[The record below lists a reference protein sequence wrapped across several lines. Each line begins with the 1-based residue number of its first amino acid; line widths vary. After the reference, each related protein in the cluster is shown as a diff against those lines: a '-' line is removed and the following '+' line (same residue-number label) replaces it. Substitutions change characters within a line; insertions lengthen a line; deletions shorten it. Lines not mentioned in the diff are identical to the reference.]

1 MKRKLIITNSIIV
14 FVSLIIMLVVS
25 MITITNQNN
34 KFYQKQVTNYLK
46 IACTNFNGSNF
57 DDTKEYIKSLDKD
70 IRLTIIESS
79 TGKVVIDS
87 FEDEINENHLDRPE
101 INNLGEVYKRYST
114 TEKKNML
121 YVAEK
126 VNNYYVRI
134 AIPIGSVNKII
145 YTYVTISLIALMVIL
160 AFSIYAISFVNK
172 KSLTPINSE
181 VAKLATLANE
191 DYQDVTIDDL
201 PVVINSITNVL
212 DNKIHEIELQ
222 EQEIE
227 AILNLL
233 TQGVVVID
241 SNESL
246 RFINDKAMK
255 ILGSSN
261 NLIGKN
267 YLYLFRDTKLQ
278 KLILEVFENHSQVN
292 YLLNIDSTKI
302 NCNVTYLTE
311 AKLNGGIIITL
322 EDITKQAN
330 LEEEKRDFFQNASH
344 ELKSPL
350 TSIIGYQQMICDDI
364 VDSKD
369 QIINYSSKTLKEAK
383 RMNNIIIDMLNLS
396 SIEQNYQKKQ
406 DIVKVDKAL
415 IEILDS
421 LENRIKARN
430 ISVITNI
437 AKCETVGDAKLID
450 ELIRN
455 LIDNAIKY
463 NVDNGKIMI
472 TLNTSTL
479 TIEDTGIG
487 ISKEYQSR
495 VFERFYRV
503 DKGHS
508 KEIGGTGLGLAIVK
522 HICEIYQ
529 YELKLESTIGKG
541 TKITIKFE

>member
-145 YTYVTISLIALMVIL
+145 YTYVTISLIALTVIL
-160 AFSIYAISFVNK
+160 AFSIFAISFVNK

-495 VFERFYRV
+495 VIERFYRV

>member
-14 FVSLIIMLVVS
+14 FVSLLTMLVVS

-145 YTYVTISLIALMVIL
+145 YTYVTISLIALTVIL
-160 AFSIYAISFVNK
+160 AFSIFAISFVNK

-246 RFINDKAMK
+246 RFINYKATK
-255 ILGSSN
+255 ILDSNN

-278 KLILEVFENHSQVN
+278 KLILEVFKNHSQVN

-350 TSIIGYQQMICDDI
+350 TSIIGYQQMICDNI

-421 LENRIKARN
+421 LEDRIKARN

-529 YELKLESTIGKG
+529 YELKLESTIGKV

>member
-14 FVSLIIMLVVS
+14 FVSLLIMLVVS

-145 YTYVTISLIALMVIL
+145 YTYVTISLIALTVIL
-160 AFSIYAISFVNK
+160 AFSIFAISFVNK

-278 KLILEVFENHSQVN
+278 KLILEVFKNHSQVN

-369 QIINYSSKTLKEAK
+369 QIINYSSKILKEAK

>member
-14 FVSLIIMLVVS
+14 FVSLLTMLVVS

-46 IACTNFNGSNF
+46 IACTNFDGSNF

-145 YTYVTISLIALMVIL
+145 YTYVTISLIALTVIL
-160 AFSIYAISFVNK
+160 AFSIFAISFVNK

-246 RFINDKAMK
+246 RFINYKATK
-255 ILGSSN
+255 ILDSNN

-278 KLILEVFENHSQVN
+278 KLILEVFKNHSQVN

-406 DIVKVDKAL
+406 DVVKVDRAL

-421 LENRIKARN
+421 LEDRIKARN
-430 ISVITNI
+430 ISVITNV

-472 TLNTSTL
+472 TLNESTL

>member
-246 RFINDKAMK
+246 RFINYKAMK
-255 ILGSSN
+255 ILDSNN

-278 KLILEVFENHSQVN
+278 KLILEVFKNHSQVN

-350 TSIIGYQQMICDDI
+350 TSIIGYQQMICDNI

-421 LENRIKARN
+421 LEDCIKARN

>member
-14 FVSLIIMLVVS
+14 FVSLLIMLVVS

-87 FEDEINENHLDRPE
+87 FEDEISENHLDRPE

-145 YTYVTISLIALMVIL
+145 YTYVTISLIALTVIL
-160 AFSIYAISFVNK
+160 AFSIFAISFVNK

-278 KLILEVFENHSQVN
+278 KLILEVFKNHSQVN

>member
-14 FVSLIIMLVVS
+14 FVSLLIMLVVS
-25 MITITNQNN
+25 IITITNQNN

-246 RFINDKAMK
+246 RFINYKAMK
-255 ILGSSN
+255 ILDSNN

-278 KLILEVFENHSQVN
+278 KLILEVFKNHSQVN

-350 TSIIGYQQMICDDI
+350 TSIIGYQQMICDNI

-421 LENRIKARN
+421 LEDCIKARN

-503 DKGHS
+503 DKWHS
-508 KEIGGTGLGLAIVK
+508 KEIGGTVLGLAIVK

>member
-14 FVSLIIMLVVS
+14 FVSLLTMLVVS

-46 IACTNFNGSNF
+46 IACTNFDGSNF

-145 YTYVTISLIALMVIL
+145 YTYVTISLIALTLIL
-160 AFSIYAISFVNK
+160 AFSIFAISFVNK

-246 RFINDKAMK
+246 RFINYKATK
-255 ILGSSN
+255 ILDSNN

-278 KLILEVFENHSQVN
+278 KLILEVFKNHSQVN

-421 LENRIKARN
+421 LEDRIKARN
-430 ISVITNI
+430 IGVITNI

-463 NVDNGKIMI
+463 NVDNGKVMI

>member
-14 FVSLIIMLVVS
+14 FVSLLIMLVVS

-70 IRLTIIESS
+70 IRLTIIETS

-145 YTYVTISLIALMVIL
+145 YTYVTISLIALTVIL
-160 AFSIYAISFVNK
+160 AFSIFAISFVNK

-278 KLILEVFENHSQVN
+278 KLILEVFKNHSQVN

>member
-145 YTYVTISLIALMVIL
+145 YTYVTISLIALTVIL

-246 RFINDKAMK
+246 RFINYKATK
-255 ILGSSN
+255 ILDSNN

-278 KLILEVFENHSQVN
+278 KLILEVFKNHSQVN

-350 TSIIGYQQMICDDI
+350 TSIIGYQQMICDNI

-421 LENRIKARN
+421 LEDRIKARN

>member
-14 FVSLIIMLVVS
+14 FVSLLTMLVVS

-145 YTYVTISLIALMVIL
+145 YTYVTISLIALTVIL
-160 AFSIYAISFVNK
+160 AFSIFAISFVNK

-246 RFINDKAMK
+246 RFINYKATK
-255 ILGSSN
+255 ILDSNN

-278 KLILEVFENHSQVN
+278 KLILEVFKNHSQVN

-421 LENRIKARN
+421 LEDCIKARN

>member
-14 FVSLIIMLVVS
+14 FVSLLTMLVVS

-145 YTYVTISLIALMVIL
+145 YTYVTISLIALTVIL
-160 AFSIYAISFVNK
+160 AFSIFAISFVNK

-246 RFINDKAMK
+246 RFINYKATK
-255 ILGSSN
+255 ILDSNN

-278 KLILEVFENHSQVN
+278 KLILEVFKNHSQVN

-421 LENRIKARN
+421 LEDRIKARN
-430 ISVITNI
+430 IGVITNI

>member
-87 FEDEINENHLDRPE
+87 FEDEINENYLDRPE

-160 AFSIYAISFVNK
+160 AFSIYATSFVNK

-227 AILNLL
+227 TILNLL

-246 RFINDKAMK
+246 RFINYKATK
-255 ILGSSN
+255 ILDSNN

-278 KLILEVFENHSQVN
+278 KLILEVFKNHSQVN

-421 LENRIKARN
+421 LEDRIKARN

-463 NVDNGKIMI
+463 NVDNGKIII

-495 VFERFYRV
+495 VFERFYQV

-522 HICEIYQ
+522 HICKIYQ

>member
-14 FVSLIIMLVVS
+14 FVSLLIMLVVS

-145 YTYVTISLIALMVIL
+145 YTYVTISLIALTVIL
-160 AFSIYAISFVNK
+160 AFSIFAISFVNK

-278 KLILEVFENHSQVN
+278 KLILEVFKNHSQVN

-421 LENRIKARN
+421 LEDRIKARN

-508 KEIGGTGLGLAIVK
+508 KEIGGTGLGMAIVK

>member
-145 YTYVTISLIALMVIL
+145 YTYVTISLIALTVIL
-160 AFSIYAISFVNK
+160 AFSIFAISFVNK

-508 KEIGGTGLGLAIVK
+508 KEIGGTGLGMAIVK

>member
-14 FVSLIIMLVVS
+14 FVSLLIMLVVS

-87 FEDEINENHLDRPE
+87 FEEEINENHLNRPE

-145 YTYVTISLIALMVIL
+145 YTCVTISLIALVVIL
-160 AFSIYAISFVNK
+160 AFSVFAIGFVNK

-181 VAKLATLANE
+181 VSKLATLANE
-191 DYQDVTIDDL
+191 DYQEVTIDDL

-255 ILGSSN
+255 ILDSNN

-278 KLILEVFENHSQVN
+278 KLILEVFKNHSQVN

-421 LENRIKARN
+421 LEDRIKARN
-430 ISVITNI
+430 ISVVTNI
-437 AKCETVGDAKLID
+437 AKCEIVGDAKLID

>member
-14 FVSLIIMLVVS
+14 FVSLLTMLVVS

-46 IACTNFNGSNF
+46 IACTNFDGSNF

-145 YTYVTISLIALMVIL
+145 YTYVTISLIALTVIL
-160 AFSIYAISFVNK
+160 AFSIFAISFVNK

-246 RFINDKAMK
+246 RFINYKATK
-255 ILGSSN
+255 ILDSNN

-278 KLILEVFENHSQVN
+278 KLILEVFKNHSQVN

-350 TSIIGYQQMICDDI
+350 TSIIGYQQMICDNI

-421 LENRIKARN
+421 LEDRIKARN

-437 AKCETVGDAKLID
+437 AKCEIVGDAKLID

>member
-227 AILNLL
+227 TILNLL

-246 RFINDKAMK
+246 RFINYKATK
-255 ILGSSN
+255 ILDSNN

-278 KLILEVFENHSQVN
+278 KLILEVFKNHSQVN

-421 LENRIKARN
+421 LEDRIKARN
-430 ISVITNI
+430 IGVITNI
-437 AKCETVGDAKLID
+437 AKCETVGDTKLID

>member
-14 FVSLIIMLVVS
+14 FVSLIIMLVVT

-227 AILNLL
+227 TILNLL

-246 RFINDKAMK
+246 RFINYKATK
-255 ILGSSN
+255 ILDSNN

-278 KLILEVFENHSQVN
+278 KLILEVFKNHSQVN

-421 LENRIKARN
+421 LEDRIKARN
-430 ISVITNI
+430 IGVITNI

>member
-255 ILGSSN
+255 ILDSNN

-278 KLILEVFENHSQVN
+278 KLILEVFKNHSQVN
-292 YLLNIDSTKI
+292 YLLNIDSCKI

>member
-14 FVSLIIMLVVS
+14 FVSLLTMLVVS

-46 IACTNFNGSNF
+46 IACTNFDGSNF

-145 YTYVTISLIALMVIL
+145 YTYVTISLIALTVIL
-160 AFSIYAISFVNK
+160 AFSIFAISFVNK

-181 VAKLATLANE
+181 VTKLATLANE

-246 RFINDKAMK
+246 RFINYKATK
-255 ILGSSN
+255 ILDSNN

-278 KLILEVFENHSQVN
+278 KLILEVFKNHSQVN

-350 TSIIGYQQMICDDI
+350 TSIIGYQQMICDNI

-421 LENRIKARN
+421 LEDRIKARN

>member
-278 KLILEVFENHSQVN
+278 KLILEVFKNHSQVN

>member
-14 FVSLIIMLVVS
+14 FVSLLIMLVVS

-46 IACTNFNGSNF
+46 IACTNFDGTNF

-145 YTYVTISLIALMVIL
+145 YTYVTISLIALTGIL
-160 AFSIYAISFVNK
+160 AFSIFAIGFVNK
-172 KSLTPINSE
+172 KSLAPINNE

-191 DYQDVTIDDL
+191 DYQEVTIDDL
-201 PVVINSITNVL
+201 PVVINSITKVL

-278 KLILEVFENHSQVN
+278 KLILEVFKNHSQVN
-292 YLLNIDSTKI
+292 YLLNIDSSKI

-406 DIVKVDKAL
+406 DVVKVDKAL

-421 LENRIKARN
+421 LEDRIKARN
-430 ISVITNI
+430 ISVITNV

-472 TLNTSTL
+472 TLNESTL

>member
-246 RFINDKAMK
+246 RFINYKAMK
-255 ILGSSN
+255 ILDSNN

-278 KLILEVFENHSQVN
+278 KLILEVFKNHSQVN

-421 LENRIKARN
+421 LEDCIKARN

>member
-145 YTYVTISLIALMVIL
+145 YTYVTISLIALTVIL
-160 AFSIYAISFVNK
+160 AFSIFAISFVNK

-246 RFINDKAMK
+246 RFINYKATK
-255 ILGSSN
+255 ILDSNN

-278 KLILEVFENHSQVN
+278 KLILEVFKNHSQVN

-350 TSIIGYQQMICDDI
+350 TSIIGYQQMICDNI

-421 LENRIKARN
+421 LEDRIKARN

>member
-14 FVSLIIMLVVS
+14 FVSLLTMLVVS

-46 IACTNFNGSNF
+46 IACTNFDGSNF

-145 YTYVTISLIALMVIL
+145 YTYVTISLIALTVIL
-160 AFSIYAISFVNK
+160 AFSIFAISFVNK

-246 RFINDKAMK
+246 RFINYKATK
-255 ILGSSN
+255 ILDSNN

-278 KLILEVFENHSQVN
+278 KLILEVFKNHSQVN

-350 TSIIGYQQMICDDI
+350 TSIIGYQQMICDNI

-421 LENRIKARN
+421 LEDRIKARN

-437 AKCETVGDAKLID
+437 AKCETVGDAKLTD

>member
-14 FVSLIIMLVVS
+14 FVSLLTMLVVS

-46 IACTNFNGSNF
+46 IACTNFDGSNF

-145 YTYVTISLIALMVIL
+145 YTYVTISLIALTVIL
-160 AFSIYAISFVNK
+160 AFSIFAISFVNK

-246 RFINDKAMK
+246 RFINYKATK
-255 ILGSSN
+255 ILDSNN

-278 KLILEVFENHSQVN
+278 KLILEVFKNHSQVN

-350 TSIIGYQQMICDDI
+350 TSIIGYQQMICDNI

-421 LENRIKARN
+421 LEDRIKARN

-463 NVDNGKIMI
+463 NVNNEKIMI

>member
-14 FVSLIIMLVVS
+14 FVSLLTMLVVT

-145 YTYVTISLIALMVIL
+145 YTYVTISLIALTVIL
-160 AFSIYAISFVNK
+160 AFSIFAISFVNK

-246 RFINDKAMK
+246 RFINYKATK
-255 ILGSSN
+255 ILDSNN

-278 KLILEVFENHSQVN
+278 KLILEVFKNHSQVN

-350 TSIIGYQQMICDDI
+350 TSIIGYQQMICDNI
-364 VDSKD
+364 VESKD

-421 LENRIKARN
+421 LEDRIKARN

>member
-145 YTYVTISLIALMVIL
+145 YTYVTISLIALTVIL
-160 AFSIYAISFVNK
+160 AFSIFAISFVNK

-278 KLILEVFENHSQVN
+278 KLILEVFKNHSQVN

>member
-255 ILGSSN
+255 ILDSNN

-278 KLILEVFENHSQVN
+278 KLILEVFKNHSQVN
-292 YLLNIDSTKI
+292 YLLNIDSCKI

-350 TSIIGYQQMICDDI
+350 TSIIGYQQMICDNI
-364 VDSKD
+364 ADSKD

-421 LENRIKARN
+421 LEDRIKARN

-450 ELIRN
+450 ELILN

-487 ISKEYQSR
+487 ISEEYQSR

>member
-14 FVSLIIMLVVS
+14 FVSLLIMLVVS
-25 MITITNQNN
+25 IITITNQNN

-145 YTYVTISLIALMVIL
+145 YTYVTISLIALTVIL
-160 AFSIYAISFVNK
+160 AFSIFAISFVNK

-421 LENRIKARN
+421 LEDCIKARN

>member
-14 FVSLIIMLVVS
+14 FVSLLIMLVVS

-87 FEDEINENHLDRPE
+87 FEEEINENHLDRPE

-145 YTYVTISLIALMVIL
+145 YTYVTISLIALVVIL
-160 AFSIYAISFVNK
+160 AFSVFAIGFVNK

-181 VAKLATLANE
+181 VSKLATLANE
-191 DYQDVTIDDL
+191 DYQEVTIDDL

-255 ILGSSN
+255 ILDSNN

-278 KLILEVFENHSQVN
+278 KLILEVFKNHSQVN

-421 LENRIKARN
+421 LEDRIKARN
-430 ISVITNI
+430 ISVVTNI

>member
-255 ILGSSN
+255 ILDSNN

-278 KLILEVFENHSQVN
+278 KLILEVFKNHSQVN
-292 YLLNIDSTKI
+292 YLLNIDSCKI

-350 TSIIGYQQMICDDI
+350 TSIIGYQQMICDNI

-421 LENRIKARN
+421 LEDRIKARN

-450 ELIRN
+450 ELILN

-487 ISKEYQSR
+487 ISEEYQSR

>member
-14 FVSLIIMLVVS
+14 FVSLLIMLVVS

-246 RFINDKAMK
+246 RFINYKAMK
-255 ILGSSN
+255 ILDSNN

-278 KLILEVFENHSQVN
+278 KLILEVFKNHSQVN

>member
-14 FVSLIIMLVVS
+14 FVSLLIMLVVS

-246 RFINDKAMK
+246 RFINYKAMK
-255 ILGSSN
+255 ILDSNN

-278 KLILEVFENHSQVN
+278 KLILEVFKNHSQVN

-350 TSIIGYQQMICDDI
+350 TSIIGYQQMICDNI

-421 LENRIKARN
+421 LEDRIKARN

-508 KEIGGTGLGLAIVK
+508 KEIGGTGLGMAIVK

>member
-255 ILGSSN
+255 ILDSNN

-278 KLILEVFENHSQVN
+278 KLILEVFKNHSQVN
-292 YLLNIDSTKI
+292 YLLNIDSCKI

-350 TSIIGYQQMICDDI
+350 TSIIGYQQMICDNI

-421 LENRIKARN
+421 LEDRIKARN

-437 AKCETVGDAKLID
+437 AKCEIVGDAKLID
-450 ELIRN
+450 ELILN

-487 ISKEYQSR
+487 ISEEYQSR

>member
-14 FVSLIIMLVVS
+14 FVSLLTMLVVS

-46 IACTNFNGSNF
+46 IACTNFDGSNF

-145 YTYVTISLIALMVIL
+145 YTYVTISLIALTVIL
-160 AFSIYAISFVNK
+160 AFSIFAISFVNK

-246 RFINDKAMK
+246 RFINYKATK
-255 ILGSSN
+255 ILDSNN

-267 YLYLFRDTKLQ
+267 FLYLFRDTKLQ
-278 KLILEVFENHSQVN
+278 KLILEVFKNHSQVN

-350 TSIIGYQQMICDDI
+350 TSIIGYQQMICDNI

-421 LENRIKARN
+421 LEDRIKARN

>member
-255 ILGSSN
+255 FLDSNN

-278 KLILEVFENHSQVN
+278 KLILEVFKNHSQVN
-292 YLLNIDSTKI
+292 YLLNIDSCKI

-350 TSIIGYQQMICDDI
+350 TSIIGYQQMICDNI

-421 LENRIKARN
+421 LEDRIKARN

-450 ELIRN
+450 ELILN

-487 ISKEYQSR
+487 ISEEYQSR

>member
-14 FVSLIIMLVVS
+14 FVSLLTMLVVS

-145 YTYVTISLIALMVIL
+145 YTYVTISLIALTVIL
-160 AFSIYAISFVNK
+160 AFSIFAISFVNK

-246 RFINDKAMK
+246 RFINYKATK
-255 ILGSSN
+255 ILDSNN

-278 KLILEVFENHSQVN
+278 KLILEVFKNHSQVN

-421 LENRIKARN
+421 LEDRIKARN
-430 ISVITNI
+430 IGVITNV